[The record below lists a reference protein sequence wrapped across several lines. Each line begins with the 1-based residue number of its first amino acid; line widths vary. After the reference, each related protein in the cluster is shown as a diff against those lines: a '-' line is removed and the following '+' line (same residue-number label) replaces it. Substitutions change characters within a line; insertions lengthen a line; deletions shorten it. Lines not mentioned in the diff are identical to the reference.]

1 MPAVRSRALVAGPT
15 PLKHVDFI
23 LNSAAVAGLLGGE
36 EALTSM
42 AAVHVFGGKTWLGWY
57 NSPGSYTM
65 GLRFMQLAR
74 SAVPAYD
81 DGEVQADLATL
92 FEYNGWRGPKF
103 TAVHSGTIMQ
113 DTGHIAALLMKE
125 CAELGAA
132 AIAGGRK
139 TQSFGVTIAR
149 LRSPP
154 KASVEVPSPRP
165 YVVFFASI
173 PILVS
178 VSTCVL
184 SAVYQDWYGF
194 AIIFFGIIA
203 NGFASMVIGFGKFQF
218 THPEP
223 APGSPPGDG
232 ILGCDEGIV
241 LLKGA
246 EGAVNAVTRGRF
258 FLLFE
263 SKDASRNL
271 RICSIL
277 LITQSLVMLILISQ
291 SSFFGQLMFVIS
303 LATSWGYNLW
313 LWTFD
318 KEKIQREILRKVL
331 GKPKLTKFILR
342 TRTSMLVF
350 VALALKLTDAKE
362 ITKVFLV
369 PDTLVW
375 DKWKKIVIKGLRD
388 ERNLEFEDADWN
400 CDGFSVEQ
408 KTLLKTLLEDAM
420 VAYKLFE
427 EHKGEIVVDEKEV
440 VGNEETVGSEKE
452 VAG

>member
-1 MPAVRSRALVAGPT
+1 MPAIWSRALDAGPT
-15 PLKHVDFI
+15 PLRHVDFI

-57 NSPGSYTM
+57 NS
-65 GLRFMQLAR
+65 L
-74 SAVPAYD
+74 
-81 DGEVQADLATL
+81 VQADLATL
-92 FEYNGWRGPKF
+92 FEYNGWKGPKF
-103 TAVHSGTIMQ
+103 IAVHSGTIMQ

-132 AIAGGRK
+132 AVAGGRK

-149 LRSPP
+149 LPDPP
-154 KASVEVPSPRP
+154 EPNVKVQSPRP

-178 VSTCVL
+178 VSTCAL
-184 SAVYQDWYGF
+184 SAAYRDWYGF
-194 AIIFFGIIA
+194 AIILFGIIA
-203 NGFASMVIGFGKFQF
+203 NGFASTVIGFGKFQF

-331 GKPKLTKFILR
+331 GEPVLTKFVLK

-350 VALALKLTDAKE
+350 VALALNLTDVKE

-369 PDTLVW
+369 PDTS
-375 DKWKKIVIKGLRD
+375 IVIERLKNQ
-388 ERNLEFEDADWN
+388 RNLEFKDADWK
-400 CDGFSVEQ
+400 CDGFSRD
-408 KTLLKTLLEDAM
+408 KNP
-420 VAYKLFE
+420 Y
-427 EHKGEIVVDEKEV
+427 
-440 VGNEETVGSEKE
+440 
-452 VAG
+452 

>member
-1 MPAVRSRALVAGPT
+1 MPAIWSRALDAGPT
-15 PLKHVDFI
+15 PLRHVDFI

-92 FEYNGWRGPKF
+92 FEYNGWKGPKF
-103 TAVHSGTIMQ
+103 IAVHSGTIMQ

-132 AIAGGRK
+132 AVAGGRK

-149 LRSPP
+149 LPDPP
-154 KASVEVPSPRP
+154 EPNVKVQSPRP

-178 VSTCVL
+178 VSTCAL
-184 SAVYQDWYGF
+184 SAAYRDWYGF

-331 GKPKLTKFILR
+331 GEPVLTKFVLK

-350 VALALKLTDAKE
+350 VALALNLTDVKE

-369 PDTLVW
+369 PDTSVW
-375 DKWKKIVIKGLRD
+375 DKWKEIVIERL
-388 ERNLEFEDADWN
+388 ENQRNLEFKDADWK
-400 CDGFSVEQ
+400 CDGFSEGQ
-408 KTLLKTLLEDAM
+408 KSLLKTLLEDAT
-420 VAYKLFE
+420 VAYELFE
-427 EHKGEIVVDEKEV
+427 EQKGKIAVDKGV
-440 VGNEETVGSEKE
+440 VGNEETVASEKE
-452 VAG
+452 AAG